1 MIVLANPPSKKHGK
15 LEFQFSKRVK
25 FTMKRQ
31 KVKRLLV
38 ELDICNR
45 RLDTYA
51 NKAEKLEEPYK
62 YKAEKKSK
70 FALPLHL
77 IEENATRL
85 YDVLAQTWCPAH
97 SSHHA
102 GLLLEQRL
110 VKKRKRR
117 VSQQNAEKCDVNC
130 FRISLLQSPSPRKWL
145 DVEFRLVEEPS
156 NHQQVRFVH

>member
-25 FTMKRQ
+25 FTMKKK
-31 KVKRLLV
+31 KVKRLIV

-62 YKAEKKSK
+62 AEKKSK
-70 FALPLHL
+70 FALPLRL

-85 YDVLAQTWCPAH
+85 YDVLARTWCPAH

-110 VKKRKRR
+110 VKKRKQR

-130 FRISLLQSPSPRKWL
+130 FRISLLQSLSPRKWL
-145 DVEFRLVEEPS
+145 DVEFRLVEES
-156 NHQQVRFVH
+156 NNRQQVRFVL

>member
-1 MIVLANPPSKKHGK
+1 MIVLANPPSKKNGK

-31 KVKRLLV
+31 KIKRLLV
-38 ELDICNR
+38 ELDICNK

-62 YKAEKKSK
+62 EEKKSK
-70 FALPLHL
+70 FALPLRL

-85 YDVLAQTWCPAH
+85 YDVLARTWCPAH

-102 GLLLEQRL
+102 GLLLEPRL
-110 VKKRKRR
+110 VKKRKGR
-117 VSQQNAEKCDVNC
+117 VSQQNAEKFDVNC

-156 NHQQVRFVH
+156 NCQQVKFVH

>member
-1 MIVLANPPSKKHGK
+1 MIVIANPPSRKHGK

-31 KVKRLLV
+31 KVKKLLV
-38 ELDICNR
+38 ELDICNK

-62 YKAEKKSK
+62 AEKKIK
-70 FALPLHL
+70 FALPLRL

-85 YDVLAQTWCPAH
+85 YDVLARTWCPAH

-102 GLLLEQRL
+102 GLLLEPRL
-110 VKKRKRR
+110 VKKGMGR
-117 VSQQNAEKCDVNC
+117 VSQRNAERCDANC
-130 FRISLLQSPSPRKWL
+130 FWISLLQFLSPRKWL

-156 NHQQVRFVH
+156 NCQQVRFVH